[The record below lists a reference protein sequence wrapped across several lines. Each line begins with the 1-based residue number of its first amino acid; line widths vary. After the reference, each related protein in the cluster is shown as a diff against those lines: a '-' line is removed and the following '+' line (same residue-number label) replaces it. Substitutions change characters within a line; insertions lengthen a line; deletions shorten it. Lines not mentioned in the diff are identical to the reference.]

1 MENENVKELDNK
13 FVFVNVDDSLS
24 EHIAAP
30 KYSYWGS
37 VFKKFVSSKLA
48 MGLLVVVLILLLV
61 SIFQPMYSGYSP
73 MNTPNINN
81 RATWFQP
88 PNAQY
93 WFGTDNV
100 GNSLFDA
107 VWSGCR
113 NSLIIAFVATAI
125 TEVIGI
131 TVGLF
136 WGFSKQVDNIM
147 IQVYNVVANIPT
159 TLIAMILV
167 YALGGGMWQL
177 IFALC
182 ITSWIGTAYF
192 IRVQVMIIR
201 DREYNMASQ
210 CLGTPVTKIV
220 FNNILPY
227 LISVIM
233 TSISREIPSFI
244 SYEVALSYIGVGLS
258 AKYASLG
265 KLVSSYAPYMNSTPY
280 LFWIPIAVSAILS
293 VSLYVVG
300 QKLADASDPKT
311 HMN

>member
-1 MENENVKELDNK
+1 MENENVKDLDNK
-13 FVFVNVDDSLS
+13 FVFVKVDDSLS

-48 MGLLVVVLILLLV
+48 MGLLVVVLLLV
-61 SIFQPMYSGYSP
+61 LMSIFQPMISGYSP
-73 MNTPNINN
+73 MVTPNINN
-81 RATWFQP
+81 RAMWFQKP
-88 PNAQY
+88 SAQY
-93 WFGTDNV
+93 LFGTDNV

-113 NSLIIAFVATAI
+113 NSLIIAFAATAI

-167 YALGGGMWQL
+167 YALGGGMLQL

-233 TSISREIPSFI
+233 TSISREVPSFI

-265 KLVSSYAPYMNSTPY
+265 KLVSSYAPFMNSTPY
-280 LFWIPIAVSAILS
+280 LFWIPIAVSAVLS

>member
-1 MENENVKELDNK
+1 MENENVKDLDNK
-13 FVFVNVDDSLS
+13 FVFVKVDDSLS

-48 MGLLVVVLILLLV
+48 MGLLVVVLLLV
-61 SIFQPMYSGYSP
+61 LMSIFQPMISGYSP
-73 MNTPNINN
+73 MVTPNINN
-81 RATWFQP
+81 RAMWFQKP
-88 PNAQY
+88 SAQY
-93 WFGTDNV
+93 LFGTDNV

-113 NSLIIAFVATAI
+113 NSLIIAFAATAI

-167 YALGGGMWQL
+167 YALGGGMLQL

-210 CLGTPVTKIV
+210 
-220 FNNILPY
+220 
-227 LISVIM
+227 
-233 TSISREIPSFI
+233 
-244 SYEVALSYIGVGLS
+244 
-258 AKYASLG
+258 
-265 KLVSSYAPYMNSTPY
+265 
-280 LFWIPIAVSAILS
+280 
-293 VSLYVVG
+293 
-300 QKLADASDPKT
+300 
-311 HMN
+311 